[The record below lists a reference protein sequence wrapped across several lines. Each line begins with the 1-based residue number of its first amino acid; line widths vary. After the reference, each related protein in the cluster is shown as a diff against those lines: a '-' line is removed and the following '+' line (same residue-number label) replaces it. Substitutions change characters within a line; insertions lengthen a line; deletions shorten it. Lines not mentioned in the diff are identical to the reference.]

1 MTKYSTPSEEWL
13 RKKALEE
20 DGCEIGAGM
29 PDHPL
34 RVPEATMTDRVEEI
48 EARHKAV
55 DGDLDISPMD
65 DCELADHEDR
75 AFLLSTIRALQAEVG
90 DSKETEEIA
99 YRDGY
104 EKAVQDIDI
113 LTGGDG
119 EFIAVIGA
127 DHDGRNCPDPAAM
140 KARIQSRYEALVAK
154 NERLRE
160 ALKPMADAWHKLQT
174 DGAMHLNADP
184 EKPSHGMGTIK
195 QKHTK
200 RAAELLS
207 GIPLKEQSNG

>member
-1 MTKYSTPSEEWL
+1 M

-75 AFLLSTIRALQAEVG
+75 AFLLSTIRALQADLQSVRRLTIKYHGLGMKDPAQWRVG
-90 DSKETEEIA
+90 LEEIA
-99 YRDGY
+99 SVVAED
-104 EKAVQDIDI
+104 QS
-113 LTGGDG
+113 
-119 EFIAVIGA
+119 
-127 DHDGRNCPDPAAM
+127 HD
-140 KARIQSRYEALVAK
+140 QS
-154 NERLRE
+154 
-160 ALKPMADAWHKLQT
+160 
-174 DGAMHLNADP
+174 
-184 EKPSHGMGTIK
+184 
-195 QKHTK
+195 
-200 RAAELLS
+200 
-207 GIPLKEQSNG
+207 

>member
-1 MTKYSTPSEEWL
+1 MTKYSTPSEEWM

-48 EARHKAV
+48 EARHKVV

-75 AFLLSTIRALQAEVG
+75 AFLLSTIRALQAE
-90 DSKETEEIA
+90 
-99 YRDGY
+99 
-104 EKAVQDIDI
+104 
-113 LTGGDG
+113 
-119 EFIAVIGA
+119 
-127 DHDGRNCPDPAAM
+127 
-140 KARIQSRYEALVAK
+140 

-160 ALKPMADAWHKLQT
+160 VLGKINAIEDAEYPSEDEYGYESCHVEGYNAGLSECRKTILLALKDA
-174 DGAMHLNADP
+174 
-184 EKPSHGMGTIK
+184 
-195 QKHTK
+195 
-200 RAAELLS
+200 
-207 GIPLKEQSNG
+207 LKEQSNG

>member
-1 MTKYSTPSEEWL
+1 MTEEV
-13 RKKALEE
+13 K
-20 DGCEIGAGM
+20 
-29 PDHPL
+29 
-34 RVPEATMTDRVEEI
+34 DRVAKI
-48 EARHKAV
+48 ENRARLEDQAIEFGFSAV
-55 DGDLDISPMD
+55 TGIAATRRLS
-65 DCELADHEDR
+65 ADR
-75 AFLLSTIRALQAEVG
+75 AFLLSVIRALQAEVG

-154 NERLRE
+154 NELLRE

-174 DGAMHLNADP
+174 DGAPHLNADP

-200 RAAELLS
+200 RAADLL
-207 GIPLKEQSNG
+207 GTKEAINAEG

>member
-90 DSKETEEIA
+90 ESKETEEIV
-99 YRDGY
+99 YRGVY
-104 EKAVQDIDI
+104 EQAVQDIDL

-160 ALKPMADAWHKLQT
+160 ALKPFANAEMRGQSAHVTDAPRL
-174 DGAMHLNADP
+174 DGRKVIHRIIEGDGFDAYNRAREALKDQ
-184 EKPSHGMGTIK
+184 SHDD
-195 QKHTK
+195 
-200 RAAELLS
+200 
-207 GIPLKEQSNG
+207 